1 MAVVECFGSL
11 LTRSTAVSFPAGGT
25 TQPLSKEHEYF
36 KGPHCEIE

>member
-25 TQPLSKEHEYF
+25 SKEHEYF
-36 KGPHCEIE
+36 KGPHCELQ